1 VIVVDTSA
9 LMAIVLREVGWEAC
23 SEAIAKADGA
33 FMSAGTMAEA
43 AVVGGQRG
51 LASELFELI
60 DAAGIV
66 VESVTAADAVRVGEA
81 YSKWGK
87 GVHRAHLNLGDCF
100 AYALAKLRGCPL
112 LFVGKDFTR
121 TDIVSAL

>member
-1 VIVVDTSA
+1 MIVVDTSV

-23 SEAIAKADGA
+23 SEAIAKADEA
-33 FMSAGTMAEA
+33 LLSAGTMAEA
-43 AVVGGQRG
+43 AVVAGQRG
-51 LASELFELI
+51 FAPELLELI

-66 VESVTAADAVRVGEA
+66 VVPVTAADAIRVGEA
-81 YSKWGK
+81 YSRWGK

-100 AYALAKLRGCPL
+100 AYALANSRGCPL
-112 LFVGKDFTR
+112 LFVGDDFTR